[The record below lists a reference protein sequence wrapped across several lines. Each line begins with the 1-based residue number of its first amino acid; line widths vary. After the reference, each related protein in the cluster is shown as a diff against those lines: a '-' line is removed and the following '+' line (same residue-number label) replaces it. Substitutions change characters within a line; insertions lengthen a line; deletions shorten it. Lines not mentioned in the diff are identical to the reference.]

1 MTTRSGPTPEPSREE
16 LRAALHERLVD
27 RIRSVKGGGR
37 LIQLACGSGTLTL
50 HIAEARPD
58 LEILGL
64 DTSTDRLR
72 MATEA
77 AIRVAASGRVRFERA
92 DFSVLPLPDRTA
104 SILVAVGVLGAAVNP
119 RAVASEIHRVLAND
133 GVALLVE
140 DVPEGGGGGRRGT
153 LLPSLGRPG
162 RDEEAIHQVIAGSS
176 FRDDATFTRQPLGED
191 RSFLEITLKRPAPP
205 PREPTSWRSP

>member
-1 MTTRSGPTPEPSREE
+1 MASRSGPTPEPSREE

-27 RIRSVKGGGR
+27 RIRSVKGGGC
-37 LIQLACGSGTLTL
+37 LIHLACGSGTFTL

-72 MATEA
+72 KATEA
-77 AIRVAASGRVRFERA
+77 ATRMAATGRVRFERA

-119 RAVASEIHRVLAND
+119 RAVVSEIHRVLAND
-133 GVALLVE
+133 GTAILME
-140 DVPEGGGGGRRGT
+140 DVPEGGSQAHRGT
-153 LLPSLGRPG
+153 LLPSLGRLG
-162 RDEEAIHQVIAGSS
+162 RDEKAIRELVARSPFHT
-176 FRDDATFTRQPLGED
+176 DATFTRQPLGGD
-191 RSFLEITLKRPAPP
+191 RSFLEITLERPAPP
-205 PREPTSWRSP
+205 PRDPTSWRSS